1 MIFNKT
7 KLLGLYEI
15 ELEKR
20 EDDRGFFARF
30 FCVNEY
36 NDQGLENKI
45 VQINNSFT
53 NDKHTLRGLHYQLP
67 PKAEVRI
74 VRCLKGSLHDMSLD
88 LRPNSPT
95 FGKWYSAEL
104 TSENR
109 KMVYIPKGFAHG
121 FLTLE
126 DDTEMLYMVTEFY
139 SPEFER
145 VIRWNDP
152 KFKMKWPHKPRFIT
166 DKDSK
171 QPDFDPDVHLK
182 GMDTIST

>member
-1 MIFNKT
+1 MFFNKT
-7 KLLGLYEI
+7 PLPGLYEI

-30 FCVNEY
+30 FDLKEY
-36 NDQGLENKI
+36 EELGLECKI

-53 NDKHTLRGLHYQLP
+53 KDKYTLRGLHYQLP
-67 PKAEVRI
+67 PKSEVRI
-74 VRCLKGSLHDMSLD
+74 VRCLKGEVFDMSLD

-95 FGKWYSAEL
+95 FGKWHAANL

-121 FLTLE
+121 FMTLK
-126 DDTEMLYMVTEFY
+126 DNTEFLYLVTEFY
-139 SPEFER
+139 SPENER
-145 VIRWNDP
+145 VIRWDDP
-152 KFKMKWPHKPRFIT
+152 KFAIKWPAKPIYLS

-171 QPDFDPDVHLK
+171 QADFDADFHLK
-182 GMDTIST
+182 GMETIKV